1 MNRARLR
8 LTREKMAQALN
19 LDATGVRIT
28 GADWEHTTNSVIL
41 YLEGGDLPE
50 VLEGNHP
57 IFVTLVTGLV

>member
-1 MNRARLR
+1 
-8 LTREKMAQALN
+8 MAQALN